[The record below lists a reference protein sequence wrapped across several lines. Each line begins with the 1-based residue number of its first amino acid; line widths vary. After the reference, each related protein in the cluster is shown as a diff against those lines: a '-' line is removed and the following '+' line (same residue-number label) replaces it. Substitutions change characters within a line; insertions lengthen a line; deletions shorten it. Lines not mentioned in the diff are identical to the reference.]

1 MEEPHLR
8 WCDQMGKNTRRN
20 VAIAIVLIVVISV
33 SLYFGLAYPFPVYS
47 ENIELTGILT
57 QTDIPVVITWPNMQM
72 QVSIHL
78 SSVSAIWGYE
88 IRDADNNWVTGNASI
103 SISTTTITSP
113 WLDASGTYTIIITCI
128 GNLEG
133 TVTIYARGWP
143 FITP

>member
-1 MEEPHLR
+1 
-8 WCDQMGKNTRRN
+8 MGKNTRRN
-20 VAIAIVLIVVISV
+20 VAIAIILIVVIGA

-57 QTDIPVVITWPNMQM
+57 QTDIPVVISWPNMQM
-72 QVSIHL
+72 QVVIHL

-88 IRDADNNWVTGNASI
+88 IRDADNNWVTGQAGI
-103 SISTTTITSP
+103 ATSTTTVMTP